1 MTPGQHIHKDRMYR
15 CDGLHEKGGYF
26 NFSRPSFKINVKRL
40 NTSAMYDSA
49 LQWTVGEK
57 SFHAKMTMSNSA
69 LKW

>member
-1 MTPGQHIHKDRMYR
+1 MYR
-15 CDGLHEKGGYF
+15 CDGLHENGGYF

-57 SFHAKMTMSNSA
+57 SFNAKMTMSKSA